1 MISISNI
8 AWDVAKD
15 DDVAKVLNDYAVP
28 YIDIAPSKYF
38 DASNHTEEKQI
49 LDVKH
54 YWNNKGI
61 EPIGMQA
68 LLFGTTG
75 FGTTGLNIFGSSTT
89 QNLLLQH
96 LTHICRIGNTL
107 GAKKLVFGSPK
118 NRDRSHLDDNQT
130 LKIAVDFF
138 RHLGIIAQSYGV
150 VICLEPNPE
159 CYQANF
165 MTNSIDTA
173 NIVREVNHA
182 HIRMQLDIGA
192 MNINNEPPIKIIE
205 SVAPIIHHIHISEPQ
220 LAPLNKDN
228 HFHKKAAEAI
238 QTYLPN
244 MPMTIEMLT
253 TNSDSSIKQIRHSIE
268 MVQKI
273 YRVH

>member
-15 DDVAKVLNDYAVP
+15 EDVAKVLNDYAIP
-28 YIDIAPSKYF
+28 YIDIAPPKYF
-38 DASNHTEEKQI
+38 DIPSQAEEKKI
-49 LDVKH
+49 LEVKH
-54 YWNNKGI
+54 YWNSKGV

-75 FGTTGLNIFGSSTT
+75 LNVFGTNET
-89 QNLLLQH
+89 QDLLLQH
-96 LTHICRIGNTL
+96 LTHICRIGSTL

-130 LKIAVDFF
+130 LKMSVDFF
-138 RHLGIIAQSYGV
+138 RRLGAIAESYGV
-150 VICLEPNPE
+150 IICLEPNPE

-173 NIVREVNHA
+173 VIVREVNHA

-192 MNINNEPPIKIIE
+192 MDINNEDPAKIIK

-228 HFHKKAAEAI
+228 PYHKKAAEAI
-238 QTYLPN
+238 QTYLPE

-253 TNSDSSIKQIRHSIE
+253 TNSYSSIKQIQNAIE
-268 MVQKI
+268 LMQQV
-273 YRVH
+273 YRGL

>member
-8 AWDVAKD
+8 AWDVAQD
-15 DDVAKVLNDYAVP
+15 NDVAKVLSDYAIP
-28 YIDIAPSKYF
+28 YIDIAPPKYF
-38 DASNHTEEKQI
+38 DIPSQAEEKEI
-49 LDVKH
+49 LRVKH
-54 YWNNKGI
+54 YWNSKGI

-68 LLFGTTG
+68 LLFGTSG
-75 FGTTGLNIFGSSTT
+75 LNVFGTTET

-96 LTHICRIGNTL
+96 LTHICRIGSTL

-130 LKIAVDFF
+130 LKISVDFF
-138 RHLGIIAQSYGV
+138 RRLGAIAEIYGV

-173 NIVREVNHA
+173 VIVREINHA
-182 HIRMQLDIGA
+182 HVRMQLDIGA
-192 MNINNEPPIKIIE
+192 MNINNEDPAKIIK

-220 LAPLNKDN
+220 LAPLSKDN
-228 HFHKKAAEAI
+228 PYHKKAAQAI
-238 QTYLPN
+238 LTYLPE

-253 TNSDSSIKQIRHSIE
+253 TNSYSSIKQIRNAIE
-268 MVQKI
+268 LMQQVYKGL
-273 YRVH
+273 

>member
-15 DDVAKVLNDYAVP
+15 DEVAKVLNDYGVS
-28 YIDIAPSKYF
+28 YIDIAPPKYF
-38 DASNHTEEKQI
+38 DIPSKTEEIKI
-49 LDVKH
+49 LEVKH
-54 YWNNKGI
+54 YWNSNGVK
-61 EPIGMQA
+61 PIGMQA

-75 FGTTGLNIFGSSTT
+75 LNVFGASET
-89 QNLLLQH
+89 QDLLLQH
-96 LTHICRIGNTL
+96 LTHICRIGSTL

-118 NRDRSHLDDNQT
+118 NRDRSHLDDHQT
-130 LKIAVDFF
+130 LEISIDFF
-138 RHLGIIAQSYGV
+138 RRLGAIAESYGV

-159 CYQANF
+159 CYQSNF

-173 NIVREVNHA
+173 NIVQEVNHP

-192 MNINNEPPIKIIE
+192 MNINNEDPAKIIK

-228 HFHKKAAEAI
+228 PYHIKAAEAI
-238 QTYLPN
+238 QTYLPE

-253 TNSDSSIKQIRHSIE
+253 SNSYSSIVQIQNAIKLI
-268 MVQKI
+268 QKV
-273 YRVH
+273 YKGM

>member
-8 AWDVAKD
+8 AWDVARD

-28 YIDIAPSKYF
+28 YIDIAPPKYF
-38 DASNHTEEKQI
+38 EIPSQTEEKQI
-49 LDVKH
+49 LEVKH
-54 YWNNKGI
+54 YWNSMGI

-75 FGTTGLNIFGSSTT
+75 LNVFGSGKT
-89 QNLLLQH
+89 QDLLLQH
-96 LTHICRIGNTL
+96 LTHICRIGSTL

-130 LKIAVDFF
+130 LKIAVDLFS
-138 RHLGIIAQSYGV
+138 RLGAIAENYGV

-182 HIRMQLDIGA
+182 NIRMQLDIGA
-192 MNINNEPPIKIIE
+192 MHINNEDPAKIIK
-205 SVAPIIHHIHISEPQ
+205 SVATIIHHIHISEPK

-228 HFHKKAAEAI
+228 PYHKKAAEAI
-238 QTYLPN
+238 QTYLPE

-253 TNSDSSIKQIRHSIE
+253 SNSNSSIQQICNAIE
-268 MVQKI
+268 LIQQVYRKI
-273 YRVH
+273 